1 MAIFYLVL
9 KIETAQKIA
18 RHAVSIRVTP
28 SSSMTAPS
36 ESSSSASTAAATAGP
51 ETYPPFRVQFG
62 PGALGLRLRLLPDGT
77 IGVIGFTEDASAEV
91 REALATGDR
100 ICAIGKNPVPP
111 FTALEKAA
119 LYITSSV
126 RPVDIIFFRP
136 HVPNMDQKAPL
147 TGGITRAAPTA
158 AADEEKPAKRARVE
172 ESAAAPV
179 AAAGD
184 AAATVAA
191 APAAAAETSEA
202 PVTADADAA
211 ASAEKKKE

>member
-1 MAIFYLVL
+1 
-9 KIETAQKIA
+9 
-18 RHAVSIRVTP
+18 
-28 SSSMTAPS
+28 MTAPS